1 MKKTLAIIL
10 ALALT
15 LGLCA
20 SALADDSW
28 PTLRIEVFDR
38 DTAGLNVAT
47 GWQHQY
53 AQEHFGDPNQI
64 NLEFVGYARWGGEEG
79 LIAADLAAH
88 IAPDICITYN
98 NNKVVDQYIEFDGI
112 WKLNDLLDQYG
123 PNLKAFLTEE
133 GDELLKIGQ
142 RDGVQWFLNARR
154 ISRANV
160 GFFIRE
166 DWLKALGMEKPTSI
180 AELTAYLEAAQ
191 EKKLGGENT
200 VAFPFG
206 IYESDP
212 MFNVRRYTDAFVDFS
227 QITEED
233 WFAYSRTP
241 EMLPG
246 AKEGFRWLNKLYNEG
261 IISESFALQNNDE
274 ANDTAM
280 VMGYN
285 GFFTGQ
291 PDQPWRTDKNYETE
305 LEKNVEGGHWISCSP
320 FVNESLNKALRD
332 VYTPAG
338 LLIFSPKDTD
348 EEHAI
353 MAMKYL
359 DWLAT
364 PENLFAMQNGT
375 EGINYESLN
384 ADGIPIGVKAN
395 DDVPDEN
402 KIHAGDIAFIAN
414 GLYYGSAEKNEAAL
428 VLPFAGY
435 EEDVKAAYKDS
446 LTDGWTQIGWTVP
459 IQAVTDYD
467 GTVKGAEAKFLAD
480 VISCKPEDFDTVF
493 DAGIEDIKAA
503 GATEIIEELRQ
514 NYQAGNYTGTFPG
527 NK

>member
-28 PTLRIEVFDR
+28 PTLKVEVFDR
-38 DTAGLNVAT
+38 DTPGLNVAE
-47 GWQHQY
+47 GWQHKY

-64 NLEFVGYARWGGEEG
+64 NLVFVPYARWGGEEG
-79 LIAADLAAH
+79 VLANDLNAH
-88 IAPDICITYN
+88 IAPDLCITYN
-98 NNKVVDQYIEFDGI
+98 NNKIVDQYIEYEGL
-112 WKLNDLLDQYG
+112 WTLDELIEKYG

-142 RDGVQWFLNARR
+142 KNGKQWFVNARR
-154 ISRANV
+154 MSRANV
-160 GFFIRE
+160 GYFIRE
-166 DWLKALGMEKPTSI
+166 DWLKALEMDKPTNI
-180 AELTAYLEAAQ
+180 EQLTAYLEAAQ
-191 EKKLGGENT
+191 EKKLGGDNT
-200 VAFPFG
+200 SAFSFG

-212 MFNVRRYTDAFVDFS
+212 MFNVRRITDAFVDF
-227 QITEED
+227 TKVNEED
-233 WFAYSRTP
+233 WVALSKNP

-246 AKEGFRWLNKLYNEG
+246 AKEGFRWLNSLYNKG
-261 IISESFALQNNDE
+261 IISESFALQNNDQ

-280 VMGYN
+280 VMGYV
-285 GFFTGQ
+285 GFFNGQ

-305 LEKNVEGGHWISCSP
+305 LEKNVEGGHWVSCSP

-332 VYTPAG
+332 VYSPAG
-338 LLIFSPKDTD
+338 LLIIIPKDAD

-364 PENLFAMQNGT
+364 PENLFAMQNGE
-375 EGINYESLN
+375 EGVNYESLDAN
-384 ADGIPIGVKAN
+384 GMPVGVKGN
-395 DDVPDEN
+395 DVLDEGH

-428 VLPFAGY
+428 VSQYAGY
-435 EEDVKAAYKDS
+435 EDDVRAAYRDS
-446 LTDGWTQIGWTVP
+446 LTDTWTKIEFTMPV
-459 IQAVTDYD
+459 QAVTDYE
-467 GTVKGAEAKFLAD
+467 GTMRTAQSQFIAD
-480 VISCKPEDFDTVF
+480 VVSCTPEEFDAIY
-493 DAGIEDIKAA
+493 DAGIEKIKDA
-503 GATEIIEELRQ
+503 GANDIIEALREE
-514 NYQAGNYTGTFPG
+514 YKAGNYTGTYPG
-527 NK
+527 IN

>member
-1 MKKTLAIIL
+1 MKKTLAMIL
-10 ALALT
+10 ALILT

-20 SALADDSW
+20 TALADDSW
-28 PTLRIEVFDR
+28 PTLRVEVFDR
-38 DTAGLNVAT
+38 DTPGLDVAN
-47 GWQHQY
+47 GWQHKY
-53 AQEHFGDPNQI
+53 AQEHFGDPNHI
-64 NLEFVGYARWGGEEG
+64 NLQFVGYSRWGGEEG

-98 NNKVVDQYIEFDGI
+98 NNKVVDQYIEYEGL
-112 WKLNDLLDQYG
+112 WQLNDLLEQA

-133 GDELLKIGQ
+133 GDELIKMGQ
-142 RDGVQWFLNARR
+142 RDGIQWYLNARR

-180 AELTAYLEAAQ
+180 EELTAYLEAAQ
-191 EKKLGGENT
+191 EKKLGGDNT
-200 VAFPFG
+200 VAFSFD

-212 MFNVRRYTDAFVDFS
+212 MFNVARFTNAFVDFS
-227 QITEED
+227 QVTEED
-233 WFAYSRTP
+233 WFALSKTP

-261 IISESFALQNNDE
+261 IISESFALTNND
-274 ANDTAM
+274 AAVDTALI
-280 VMGYN
+280 MGYN
-285 GFFTGQ
+285 GFFNGQ
-291 PDQPWRTDKNYETE
+291 PDQPWRTDKNYQIE
-305 LEKNVEGGHWISCSP
+305 LEKNVPEGRWVSCSP
-320 FVNESLNKALRD
+320 FVNKSLNKALRD

-338 LLIFSPKDTD
+338 LLIFIPKDSD
-348 EEHAI
+348 AEHAE

-375 EGINYESLN
+375 EGVNYEALN
-384 ADGIPIGVKAN
+384 ENGIPVGVKAN
-395 DDVPDEN
+395 DAIPDEN

-414 GLYYGSAEKNEAAL
+414 GLYYGSPEKNEAAL

-435 EEDVKAAYKDS
+435 EEDVAIAYQDA
-446 LTDGWTQIGWTVP
+446 LTDTWTQIGWSQP
-459 IQAVTDYD
+459 IQSLTDYE
-467 GTVKGAEAKFLAD
+467 GTVKGAQAKFLAD
-480 VISCKPEDFDTVF
+480 VVSCKPEEFDTVF
-493 DAGIEDIKAA
+493 DAGLEEIRNA

-514 NYQAGNYTGTFPG
+514 NYQAGNQTGTFPG

>member
-10 ALALT
+10 ALVLA
-15 LGLCA
+15 LGLTV
-20 SALADDSW
+20 SAMADESW
-28 PTLRIEVFDR
+28 PTLKVEVFDR
-38 DTAGLNVAT
+38 DTAGLDVAN
-47 GWQHQY
+47 GWQHKY

-64 NLEFVGYARWGGEEG
+64 NLEFVGYSRWGGEEG
-79 LIAADLAAH
+79 LIAADLTAH

-98 NNKVVDQYIEFDGI
+98 NNKVVDQYIEFEGI
-112 WKLNDLLDQYG
+112 WQLNDLLETA

-133 GDELLKIGQ
+133 GDELLKLGQ
-142 RDGVQWFLNARR
+142 RDGIQWHLNARR

-166 DWLKALGMEKPTSI
+166 DWLKELGMEKPTSI
-180 AELTAYLEAAQ
+180 EQLTAYLEAAQ
-191 EKKLGGENT
+191 EKKLGGDNT
-200 VAFPFG
+200 VAFSFG

-212 MFNVRRYTDAFVDFS
+212 MFNVARITNAFVDFS
-227 QITEED
+227 KVTEED
-233 WFAYSRTP
+233 WFAMSKNP

-261 IISESFALQNNDE
+261 IISESFALQNNDD
-274 ANDTAM
+274 ATDSAM
-280 VMGYN
+280 VMGSI
-285 GFFTGQ
+285 GFFNGQ
-291 PDQPWRTDKNYETE
+291 PDQPWRTDKNYQKE
-305 LEKNVEGGHWISCSP
+305 LEKNVEGGHWVSCSP
-320 FVNESLNKALRD
+320 FVNESLGKALRD

-338 LLIFSPKDTD
+338 LLIFIPKDSD
-348 EEHAI
+348 EAHAQ

-384 ADGIPIGVKAN
+384 EDGIPVGVKAN
-395 DDVPDEN
+395 DEVPDEN

-435 EEDVKAAYKDS
+435 EDDVREAYKDS
-446 LTDGWTQIGWTVP
+446 LTDTWTQIGWTVP
-459 IQAVTDYD
+459 IQALTDYE
-467 GTVKGAEAKFLAD
+467 GTVKGAEAKFIAD
-480 VISCKPEDFDTVF
+480 VVSCSPEEFDAKY
-493 DAGIEDIKAA
+493 DAGIEEIKAA
-503 GATEIIEELRQ
+503 GADEIIAELRQ
-514 NYQAGNYTGTFPG
+514 NYQAGNYTGTYPG
-527 NK
+527 N